1 MTDYRRRNTLRY
13 VGFDYTN
20 TGAYFIT
27 FRVHRSQ
34 HIFGE
39 VINGVMVLSPL
50 GRIVDQCWIEFAE
63 RHTDAQVDIH
73 VIMPN
78 HAHVLLW
85 IMDTGSAEPGAVS
98 KTRKFGDAMPDRC
111 QAWWALTRAPSR
123 SKRPI
128 AASSRLRRFGNAT
141 STIISCAASRN
152 WNAFANTSART
163 RCAGAKTVSIIGRG
177 TRWGRESFAAHAR
190 LGSAPTRA
198 PTSGAGRIMRFVPR
212 LESAPHTPTMALHLL
227 VFRHYRLE
235 SDFRSQTAESNSKN
249 VSKGR

>member
-20 TGAYFIT
+20 AGAYFIT

-163 RCAGAKTVSIIGRG
+163 RCASCPDACA
-177 TRWGRESFAAHAR
+177 RER
-190 LGSAPTRA
+190 SA
-198 PTSGAGRIMRFVPR
+198 
-212 LESAPHTPTMALHLL
+212 
-227 VFRHYRLE
+227 
-235 SDFRSQTAESNSKN
+235 Q
-249 VSKGR
+249 